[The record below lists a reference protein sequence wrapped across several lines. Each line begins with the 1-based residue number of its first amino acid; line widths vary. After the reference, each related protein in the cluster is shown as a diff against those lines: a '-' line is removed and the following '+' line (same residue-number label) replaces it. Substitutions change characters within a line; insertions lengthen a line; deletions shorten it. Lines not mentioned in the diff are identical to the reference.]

1 MTKALVGAAEIEEK
15 FGLNRMQ
22 VYRLLRAG
30 DFPQPTAELAHGRV
44 WDADKVALRVQLL
57 REVGRINASN
67 IVVPWRFL
75 DGGNYAQRR
84 RLKKKTSA

>member
-1 MTKALVGAAEIEEK
+1 MTKALVGVHEIEEK

-30 DFPQPTAELAHGRV
+30 DFPAPEAELRHGRV
-44 WDADKVALRVQLL
+44 WAEAKVERTVEKLRAL
-57 REVGRINASN
+57 GRINEQG

-75 DGGNYAQRR
+75 DVERPRR
-84 RLKKKTSA
+84 RASA

>member
-1 MTKALVGAAEIEEK
+1 MTKRLVGAHEIEME

-30 DFPQPTAELAHGRV
+30 DFPVPAAELRHGRV
-44 WDADKVALRVQLL
+44 WDYDGIDRVVTKLRAL
-57 REVGRINASN
+57 GRINERG

-75 DGGNYAQRR
+75 ETKRPRR
-84 RLKKKTSA
+84 RKASA